1 MLESEN
7 TLSYIIRFTKDFV
20 RIDLIE
26 RLRLFCI
33 KISRLFSK
41 KNEVVDISD
50 NKKFLF
56 NTQYIWGFS
65 ELEFMSAAQ
74 LKQSGHDVKVIIC
87 DELPYTEKEIVG
99 LAPLRSNKRCY
110 ERTKRYCKAYGVSYL
125 RISDFLSNQN
135 KKEAYQL
142 SQQSFKDIKN
152 YKKNNINIWDYAKRN
167 HSHYFKGDIKPKG
180 EYESIFRKA
189 FESAYLIET
198 AFSKILS
205 KYVDYEIVSANGK
218 YLQTGIP
225 IELNK
230 NLGNSFYTYEVFR
243 QGNGVIV
250 DKNRCSMEQNMDDVW
265 EELKSSKLS
274 AEDRNKLYRSFDMQ
288 QKSINLEDKLWD
300 ENRID
305 NEKEIISLLGIDLR
319 KKIIACYPNVFWDSV
334 HMGLDSVSKD
344 LTSWLKDMIDFVKD
358 RDEFQLIIRTHPAE
372 LKAESNIQSKFT
384 ISDSLNELFDKMP
397 SNVIIVEPKSNV
409 SSYSLANIANANI
422 VWNGTIGLELALN
435 GTKPIVIADAY
446 YANKDFTIDFLNFD
460 DLANY
465 LNKLNDKSEINNEE
479 KRLVE
484 IFSYNIRFRRKFN
497 PPYYYKTWNY
507 LYKFSDITRGK
518 NKTLDNLVG
527 FFLDQNSYMNIGS
540 FDFE

>member
-99 LAPLRSNKRCY
+99 LAPLRSYKRCY
-110 ERTKRYCKAYGVSYL
+110 ERTKRYCKAYGVTYL

-135 KKEAYQL
+135 RKEAYQL

-358 RDEFQLIIRTHPAE
+358 KDEFQLVIRTHPAE

>member
-1 MLESEN
+1 MPESEN

>member
-41 KNEVVDISD
+41 KNEVVDTLD

-56 NTQYIWGFS
+56 NTQYIWSFS

-99 LAPLRSNKRCY
+99 LAPLRSYKRCY
-110 ERTKRYCKAYGVSYL
+110 ERTKRYCKAYGVTYL

-135 KKEAYQL
+135 RKEAYQL

-435 GTKPIVIADAY
+435 GTKPIVTADAY

-527 FFLDQNSYMNIGS
+527 FLLDQNSYMNIGS

>member
-41 KNEVVDISD
+41 KNEVVDILD

-56 NTQYIWGFS
+56 NTQYIWSFS

-99 LAPLRSNKRCY
+99 LAPLRSYKRCY
-110 ERTKRYCKAYGVSYL
+110 ERTKRYCKAYGVTYL

-135 KKEAYQL
+135 RKEAYQL

-465 LNKLNDKSEINNEE
+465 LNKLNDKSEINDEE

>member
-41 KNEVVDISD
+41 KNEVVDTLD

-56 NTQYIWGFS
+56 NTQYIWSFS

>member
-99 LAPLRSNKRCY
+99 LAPLRSYKRCY

-135 KKEAYQL
+135 RKEAYQL

-358 RDEFQLIIRTHPAE
+358 KDEFQLIIRTHPAE

-465 LNKLNDKSEINNEE
+465 LNNLNDKSEINNEE

-527 FFLDQNSYMNIGS
+527 FLLDQNSYMNIGS

>member
-99 LAPLRSNKRCY
+99 LAPLRSYKRCY

-135 KKEAYQL
+135 RKEAYQL

-205 KYVDYEIVSANGK
+205 KYVDYEIFTANGK

-358 RDEFQLIIRTHPAE
+358 KDEFQLIIRTHPAE

-465 LNKLNDKSEINNEE
+465 LNNLNDKSEINNEE

-527 FFLDQNSYMNIGS
+527 FLLDQNSYMNIGS

>member
-41 KNEVVDISD
+41 KNEVVDTLD

-56 NTQYIWGFS
+56 NTQYIWSFS

-99 LAPLRSNKRCY
+99 LAPLRSYKRCY
-110 ERTKRYCKAYGVSYL
+110 ERTKRYCKAYGVTYL

-135 KKEAYQL
+135 RKEAYQL

-205 KYVDYEIVSANGK
+205 KYVDYEIFSANGK

-465 LNKLNDKSEINNEE
+465 LNNLNDKSEINNEE

>member
-87 DELPYTEKEIVG
+87 DELPYTEKEIDG
-99 LAPLRSNKRCY
+99 LAPLRSHKRCY

-135 KKEAYQL
+135 RKEAYQL

-180 EYESIFRKA
+180 KYESIFRKA

-274 AEDRNKLYRSFDMQ
+274 DEDRNKLYRSFDMQ

-422 VWNGTIGLELALN
+422 VWNGTIGLELALS

-460 DLANY
+460 DLVNY
-465 LNKLNDKSEINNEE
+465 LNNLNDKSEINNEE

-484 IFSYNIRFRRKFN
+484 IFSYNIRYRRKFN

-527 FFLDQNSYMNIGS
+527 FLLDQNSYMNIGS

>member
-1 MLESEN
+1 MPESEN

-41 KNEVVDISD
+41 KNEVVDILD

-56 NTQYIWGFS
+56 NTQYIWSFS

-99 LAPLRSNKRCY
+99 LAPLRSYKRCY
-110 ERTKRYCKAYGVSYL
+110 ERTKRYCKAYGVTYL

-135 KKEAYQL
+135 RKEAYQL

-465 LNKLNDKSEINNEE
+465 LNNLNDKSEINNEE

>member
-1 MLESEN
+1 MEN
-7 TLSYIIRFTKDFV
+7 TLNYIIRFIKDFI

-26 RLRLFCI
+26 RIRLFFI
-33 KISRLFSK
+33 KISRLSTK
-41 KNEVVDISD
+41 KTKIENNLD
-50 NKKFLF
+50 KKSFLF

-74 LKQSGHDVKVIIC
+74 LQLSGHDVKVIIC
-87 DELPYTEKEIVG
+87 DGLPYSEKEIVG
-99 LAPLRSNKRCY
+99 LPSIRSYKRCFS
-110 ERTKRYCKAYGVSYL
+110 RTKRYCKAYG
-125 RISDFLSNQN
+125 ISFVTINSFLSNQDRR
-135 KKEAYQL
+135 EAYDL
-142 SQQSFKDIKN
+142 SQQDLKDIES
-152 YKKNNINIWDYAKRN
+152 YKKNNINLGEYAKRN

-180 EYESIFRKA
+180 EYEDIFRKA

-198 AFSKILS
+198 AISKILS
-205 KYVDYEIVSANGK
+205 QHNGYEILSANGR
-218 YLQTGIP
+218 YIQTGIP

-265 EELKSSKLS
+265 SELKSSILS
-274 AEDRNKLYRSFDMQ
+274 NNDLERLYHSFDMQ

-305 NEKEIISLLGIDLR
+305 NEKEIISLLGIDLT
-319 KKIIACYPNVFWDSV
+319 KKIIVCYPNVFWDSV
-334 HMGLDSVSKD
+334 HMGLNSVSND
-344 LTSWLKDMIDFVKD
+344 LTAWLEDMINFVKEND
-358 RDEFQLIIRTHPAE
+358 KFQLIIRTHPAE

-384 ISDSLNELFDKMP
+384 ISESLNELFEEMP
-397 SNVIIVEPKSNV
+397 SNVIIVEPTSNV
-409 SSYSLANIANANI
+409 SSYALANIANANI
-422 VWNGTIGLELALN
+422 VWNGTIGLELALR

-446 YANKDFTIDFLNFD
+446 YANKGFTIDFLNFE
-460 DLANY
+460 DLVKY
-465 LNKLNDKSEINNEE
+465 LNDLEEKPTINIEE

-484 IFSYNIRFRRKFN
+484 IFSYHIRFNRKFS

-507 LYKFSDITRGK
+507 VYKFSDIRNGK
-518 NKTLDNLVG
+518 NKALDNFVG
-527 FFLDQNSYMNIGS
+527 FLLDKNSYMNIGT

>member
-41 KNEVVDISD
+41 KNEVVDTLD

-56 NTQYIWGFS
+56 NTQYIWSFS

-99 LAPLRSNKRCY
+99 LAPLRSYKRCY
-110 ERTKRYCKAYGVSYL
+110 ERTKRYCKAYGVTYL

-135 KKEAYQL
+135 RKEAYQL

-527 FFLDQNSYMNIGS
+527 FLLDQNSYMNIGS

>member
-1 MLESEN
+1 MPESEN

-205 KYVDYEIVSANGK
+205 KYVDYEIFSANGK

-358 RDEFQLIIRTHPAE
+358 KDEFQLVIRTHPAE

-465 LNKLNDKSEINNEE
+465 LNNLNDKSEINNEE

-527 FFLDQNSYMNIGS
+527 FLLDQNSYMNIGS

>member
-99 LAPLRSNKRCY
+99 LAPLRSYKRCY

-135 KKEAYQL
+135 RKEAYQL

-288 QKSINLEDKLWD
+288 QKSINLEEKLWD

-358 RDEFQLIIRTHPAE
+358 KDEFQLIIRTHPAE

-465 LNKLNDKSEINNEE
+465 LNNLNDKSEINNEE

-527 FFLDQNSYMNIGS
+527 FLLDQNSYMNIGS

>member
-1 MLESEN
+1 MQGLEN
-7 TLSYIIRFTKDFV
+7 ILNYIIRFIKDFV

-26 RLRLFCI
+26 RLRLFFI
-33 KISRLFSK
+33 RISRLLSK
-41 KNEVVDISD
+41 KNIVINNIDK
-50 NKKFLF
+50 KKFLF

-74 LKQSGHDVKVIIC
+74 LQLSGHNVKVIIC
-87 DELPYTEKEIVG
+87 DRLPYSEKEIVG
-99 LAPLRSNKRCY
+99 LPSVRSYRRCFK
-110 ERTKRYCKAYGVSYL
+110 RTKRYCKAYGISYL
-125 RISDFLSNQN
+125 TINAFLSNQN
-135 KKEAYQL
+135 KKEAYEL
-142 SQQSFKDIKN
+142 SQQDFKEIEN
-152 YKKNNINIWDYAKRN
+152 YKKNGINLWDYAKRN
-167 HSHYFKGDIKPKG
+167 HSHYFKGDIEPKG
-180 EYESIFRKA
+180 EYEDMFRKA

-198 AFSKILS
+198 AISKILS
-205 KYVDYEIVSANGK
+205 KHRDYEIVSANGR
-218 YLQTGIP
+218 YIQTGIP

-265 EELKSSKLS
+265 DELKLSKLS
-274 AEDRNKLYRSFDMQ
+274 VEDIKRLYQSFDMQ

-300 ENRID
+300 ENIID
-305 NEKEIISLLGIDLR
+305 NEKEIISLLGIDSR

-334 HMGLDSVSKD
+334 HMGLNSVSKD
-344 LTSWLKDMIDFVKD
+344 LTSWLEDMINFVKD

-397 SNVIIVEPKSNV
+397 SNVIIIEPISNV
-409 SSYSLANIANANI
+409 SSYALANIADANI

-435 GTKPIVIADAY
+435 GSKPIVIADAY
-446 YANKDFTIDFLNFD
+446 YAKKGFTIDFLNFD

-465 LNKLNDKSEINNEE
+465 LNNLQEKSGISKEE
-479 KRLVE
+479 KRLLE
-484 IFSYNIRFRRKFN
+484 IFSYNIRFKRKFN

-507 LYKFSDITRGK
+507 LYRFSDIRHGK
-518 NKTLDNLVG
+518 NKALDNFVG
-527 FFLDQNSYMNIGS
+527 FLLDQNSYMNIGS
-540 FDFE
+540 FDFD

>member
-41 KNEVVDISD
+41 KNEVVDTLD

-56 NTQYIWGFS
+56 NTQYIWSFS

-99 LAPLRSNKRCY
+99 LAPLRSYKRCY
-110 ERTKRYCKAYGVSYL
+110 ERTKRYCKAYGVTYL

-135 KKEAYQL
+135 RKEAYQL

-358 RDEFQLIIRTHPAE
+358 KDEFQLVIRTHPAE

-465 LNKLNDKSEINNEE
+465 LNNLNDKSEINNEE